1 MAPRGRQLLLGLKVA
16 HSEENQTAVFDAR
29 KAHAPETTRAK
40 PPVSSAT
47 TLWSVDRDTRTPLG
61 KTTNVPAGRL
71 RTIRE
76 LREEVWLATE
86 HGVGRELD
94 QQGDVVHGASGDP

>member
-1 MAPRGRQLLLGLKVA
+1 MPVKLMPPKRPAQSRRVVGDDDLVGGQR
-16 HSEENQTAVFDAR
+16 HSDAAW
-29 KAHAPETTRAK
+29 KDDERARR
-40 PPVSSAT
+40 PIAN
-47 TLWSVDRDTRTPLG
+47 D
-61 KTTNVPAGRL
+61 
-71 RTIRE
+71 RE